1 MIEGRGTGTPPKGE
15 HFSSIVLAGRN
26 STMTRTDDIFAG
38 TGLMSL
44 SSFFRGPLS

>member
-1 MIEGRGTGTPPKGE
+1 MPPKGE
-15 HFSSIVLAGRN
+15 YFPSVALAGRN
-26 STMTRTDDIFAG
+26 STMTRTDDISAG